1 MNPKSRSGVALV
13 LALVLGLVLLMGLG
27 SLLGT
32 MVSEYRSSMRYSL
45 NSVAF
50 HLAEAGI
57 DRTANAITKKLIS
70 EAEGW
75 TKNGTTY
82 SRDFTV
88 TAGTAGNESKGYR
101 VVYSSSTSSGTTY
114 HKVSSRGWVRN
125 EGGKIYAQRAIEVSF
140 KESTNGGTGVLPGAY
155 TKDGFTNGSYSTG
168 GAISATQPGAIYDS
182 YDSTNNTAPNP
193 ISNRSNKCVVGTLSS
208 EDNALNLSNGKY
220 YAQLKTGKDA
230 NNPTPRVDY
239 NTDSSGAILARLDN
253 PDTTDQY
260 GDLVTYDPAKNYI
273 GRDFSATFT
282 LDPPPAS
289 TDTTWTII
297 TPATDATKGSQC
309 LGQASLGVFKN
320 GDLPNTPITA
330 VNDTTL
336 AIGSSDKSRIY
347 IPTRGLGNYTTLEIT
362 GEVFIVTTG
371 VINSLNVVFKSKNAK
386 LTLYTDNNV
395 PVITSQQKMSSDAA
409 VNNYEA
415 KYLTIGILPGNAGIS
430 SIGNSDYTADKV
442 YTSIT
447 TSLKNPTPND
457 TMITMNNVGSKA
469 IVARFLAPWS
479 MVQIDAD
486 GNGGGMFCGTLMA
499 RILDVK
505 GTNGFPFHCDQALGG
520 GDGTTTAITVDSWR
534 QILTTSAVFD

>member
-1 MNPKSRSGVALV
+1 MNPRSKSGVALV

-27 SLLGT
+27 ALLGT
-32 MVSEYRSSMRYSL
+32 MVSEYRASMRYSL

-70 EAEGW
+70 ETEGW
-75 TKNGTTY
+75 TKDGTTY
-82 SRDFTV
+82 SRDFIV

-125 EGGKIYAQRAIEVSF
+125 EGGKLYAQRAIEVSF
-140 KESTNGGTGVLPGAY
+140 KESTNGSTGVLPGAY
-155 TKDGFTNGSYSTG
+155 AKDGFTNSSVNPNT
-168 GAISATQPGAIYDS
+168 ATSPSQPGAIYDS
-182 YDSTNNTAPNP
+182 YDSTDNTAPNAQ
-193 ISNRSNKCVVGTLSS
+193 SNRSNKCVVGTLSCAN
-208 EDNALNLSNGKY
+208 NALNLSNGQY

-253 PDTTDQY
+253 PDTTEQY
-260 GDLVTYDPAKNYI
+260 ADLVTYDPAKNYI

-297 TPATDATKGSQC
+297 TPATDATEGSQC
-309 LGQASLGVFKN
+309 LMQASLGAFKTGN
-320 GDLPNTPITA
+320 LPNTPITV

-336 AIGSSDKSRIY
+336 AIGSSDTGRIY

-371 VINSLNVVFKSKNAK
+371 TINSLNVVFKSKKAK

-395 PVITSQQKMSSDAA
+395 PVITSQQKMSSDDA
-409 VNNYEA
+409 VQNYEA
-415 KYLTIGILPGNAGIS
+415 KYLTIGILPGNAKIS
-430 SIGNSDYTADKV
+430 DIGSSTYTAASV

-447 TSLKNPTPND
+447 NSLKDPKPND
-457 TMITMNNVGSKA
+457 TKITLNNVGSKA
-469 IVARFLAPWS
+469 IVAKFLAPWS
-479 MVQIDAD
+479 TVQIDAD
-486 GNGGGMFCGTLMA
+486 GSKGGMFCGTLMA
-499 RILDVK
+499 GILDVK

-520 GDGTTTAITVDSWR
+520 GSGTTAAITVDSWR
-534 QILTTSAVFD
+534 QILPTSAIFN